1 MKTAHGRVLPAKTR
15 VQEVSGGD
23 VVQAIRDA
31 GVLLGMG
38 YLWVQSIAGGID
50 AWVAGGGPVAQPRL
64 PSSE

>member
-1 MKTAHGRVLPAKTR
+1 MKTAHGLVLAAKTR

-50 AWVAGGGPVAQPRL
+50 AWVAGGGPVAQPGL